1 MKINYM
7 STIHFNINFWMV
19 SIFTLIT
26 WWFM

>member
-7 STIHFNINFWMV
+7 STIQFNINFWMV